1 MYSAKQS
8 KILANSGW
16 WKTTVIALV
25 ALAGIISLQFYGL
38 RALNQG
44 KIDPQAE
51 EKQES
56 LRLKLL
62 KKTPTFGYDNLIA
75 DWTFLKFLQYFGD
88 NAARDK
94 IGYSLSQDYFDIV
107 TKLDP
112 RWVDIYL
119 FLTNALSIYEAKPKV
134 SVEYMTRGTNALS
147 PEIDPKAWQLWRFK
161 GIDQILF
168 LGDTKGA
175 IYSHEMAADWVAN
188 TPDRDFTALFKDTAE
203 FLKTDPDNK
212 LIRFNAWL
220 WIYYQSPDEKVKERA
235 KKELLALGAKVEE
248 GIDGTPKFILPDG
261 KLEKNK

>member
-8 KILANSGW
+8 KTLANSDW
-16 WKTTVIALV
+16 WKTTAIALV
-25 ALAGIISLQFYGL
+25 ALAGIVALQFYGL
-38 RALNQG
+38 RSINRG
-44 KIDPQAE
+44 KEDPKAA
-51 EKQES
+51 EKQEA
-56 LRLKLL
+56 LRLQLL

-88 NAARDK
+88 DPARDK

-119 FLTNALSIYEAKPKV
+119 FLTNALSIYEAKPKL
-134 SVEYMTRGTNALS
+134 SVEYTTRGTNALS

-188 TPDRDFTALFKDTAE
+188 TPDRDFAPLFKDTAQ

-220 WIYYQSPDEKVKERA
+220 WIYYQSFDEKVKERA
-235 KKELLALGAKVEE
+235 KKELIALGAKVEE
-248 GIDGTPKFILPDG
+248 GIDGTLRFSLPEAQQ
-261 KLEKNK
+261 KK